1 MDSYVALEAP
11 AWLAVLATLA
21 LFAAGVA
28 LGALAAV
35 AAQLFRARAPAL
47 ALDERDTIPPPS
59 PSIELPADR
68 DTLPSTPWHTHAAP

>member
-1 MDSYVALEAP
+1 MTDHVALEAP

-28 LGALAAV
+28 LGACAAV
-35 AAQLFRARAPAL
+35 AAQLFRARAPAP
-47 ALDERDTIPPPS
+47 DERDTIPTPT

-68 DTLPSTPWHTHAAP
+68 DTLPDFPWHTHAAP